1 MQPQAAPTAQPNREP
16 ETAGGAGGSGPV
28 AGEVL
33 AFDVA
38 VAGGGVGGLA
48 LATRLAR
55 QGHKVAVVER
65 TQAGTFRVG
74 ESLDWEAPVFLGRL
88 GFDVSRWVEEGK
100 ATFKGGA
107 VVGQITGARPKSAFD
122 EMVQKLL

>member
-1 MQPQAAPTAQPNREP
+1 MQPQATPTAQQSGAP
-16 ETAGGAGGSGPV
+16 ETEAAEGGTRPA
-28 AGEVL
+28 AGEAL

-55 QGHKVAVVER
+55 QGYPGRASSSA
-65 TQAGTFRVG
+65 AGGQFRVG

-88 GFDVSRWVEEGK
+88 GFDVSRGSRR
-100 ATFKGGA
+100 
-107 VVGQITGARPKSAFD
+107 ARPPSRAARS
-122 EMVQKLL
+122 LRTWRSRR